1 MNVDTPSPYRLRGIW
16 SGTDDMALQGRRQTR
31 PVFPIAVADHSHR
44 TARTGVH
51 TCLPARYGPHRA
63 MSARPVPTFI
73 SMTERLAAGEDAR
86 DGPDCG
92 GEVVVCDARRR
103 IGDRSLRWPLPS
115 GQPTEFRAGELSV
128 LVVTGV
134 PVAGSGR
141 SGGRP
146 PRRSRR
152 GSADSVTTASRG

>member
-73 SMTERLAAGEDAR
+73 SMTERHAAGENASVPAYSCAAGASGTRPAEPASHLQHRKDAGVAGNR
-86 DGPDCG
+86 TDGRTSP
-92 GEVVVCDARRR
+92 VRFT
-103 IGDRSLRWPLPS
+103 RWGLVQPS
-115 GQPTEFRAGELSV
+115 GLNWT
-128 LVVTGV
+128 
-134 PVAGSGR
+134 
-141 SGGRP
+141 
-146 PRRSRR
+146 
-152 GSADSVTTASRG
+152 